1 MTNDIAGQVIE
12 ISPVRTF
19 NYSPHWSNDLITRE
33 IVNIHLKTIENKYGL
48 EIPRLTKIV
57 MFGQN
62 ALDIAEDFKELSQE
76 ALKASKMPTPVKF
89 ICFEKCKRKS
99 NKSGEQYDSYSS
111 ESFIELAKENYEA
124 FKQAVAA

>member
-1 MTNDIAGQVIE
+1 MTKDIAGQIVE

-19 NYSPHWSNDLITRE
+19 DYIPHWSDDVITRE
-33 IVNIHLKTIENKYGL
+33 IVNVKIQTIENKYGL

-62 ALDIAEDFKELSQE
+62 ALDISKQFKTLSQE

-89 ICFEKCKRKS
+89 VCFEKCKRS
-99 NKSGEQYDSYSS
+99 HNKSGEQYESYSS
-111 ESFIELAKENYEA
+111 ESFLELAKENYEA

>member
-1 MTNDIAGQVIE
+1 MTKDIAGQIVE

-19 NYSPHWSNDLITRE
+19 DYVPHWSNDVITRE
-33 IVNIHLKTIENKYGL
+33 IVNVHIETKYGL

-62 ALDIAEDFKELSQE
+62 ALDIAESFKELSQE
-76 ALKASKMPTPVKF
+76 ALENSKKPTPIKF

-111 ESFIELAKENYEA
+111 ENFIELAKENYEA